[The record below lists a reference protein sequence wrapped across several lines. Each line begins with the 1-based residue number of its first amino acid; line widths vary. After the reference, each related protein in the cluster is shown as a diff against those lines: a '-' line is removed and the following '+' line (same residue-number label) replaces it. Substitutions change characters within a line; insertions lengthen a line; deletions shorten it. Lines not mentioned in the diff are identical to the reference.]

1 MLRSPRPHFASRRLF
16 RAGLLSVS
24 ALVAGLSVLAPAKAQ
39 TMSPLRGEITEE
51 EASEDLVLRR
61 RPTRQ
66 QPQGAAQTAN
76 PREEAKTPA
85 GQRGQTNSEAKP
97 GQSGQR
103 QTSSQTPTEY
113 EPTSLGGL
121 TEAEEEAARPE
132 QDENALL
139 ADDPTLRPREPNDP
153 FAESPPIPQPR
164 PSSRERRADN
174 ADKQEQSVKNQP
186 RDANRRTRQGPQTA
200 ADRNRP
206 EGEETEDELTTGTT
220 RLPTVDSD
228 EREDRILDR
237 GAERERA
244 IEGLEREPDDKPFEA
259 VGVRVGTFILRP
271 SFEQGVTYTTNANS
285 SPQGAEAVLSES
297 TLRLNAVSDW
307 SQHKAT
313 LDAFGIFR
321 KSVSGEDVQQVEG
334 GISGTLDYDLSREF
348 KLKSALGYA
357 VKPESAS
364 SPVDL
369 GNVVDQPLR
378 HTFNGSLGLSK
389 ELGKLEL
396 GVTGKAERNI
406 YGDADLEGGGTLTQD
421 DRNSTLATIALR
433 GGYEISPAITPFA
446 ELEVGRRFYDEKVDG
461 GGYERSANRLAAR
474 AGVAVDIEEKLTG
487 EFSAG
492 WLRESF
498 DDERLDAI
506 SGLSL
511 NADLRWSPERATT
524 IGLNASTTVE
534 GTTAPGE
541 SGSLL
546 HSGRLTLERQIRS
559 NLTANATLGADWRT
573 YNGTGDHDLLL
584 SGELGATWWLNRYL
598 GLTGRV
604 KHEQQK
610 SDLPGRDYK
619 SDSVFL
625 GVKVQR

>member
-1 MLRSPRPHFASRRLF
+1 M
-16 RAGLLSVS
+16 LSVS
-24 ALVAGLSVLAPAKAQ
+24 ALVVGLSALAPAQAQ
-39 TMSPLRGEITEE
+39 SLPTLRGEISEQ
-51 EASEDLVLRR
+51 EAREDLVLRR

-76 PREEAKTPA
+76 PRQEARTPA
-85 GQRGQTNSEAKP
+85 GQRGATDDQQANDE
-97 GQSGQR
+97 GQPTTA
-103 QTSSQTPTEY
+103 TSTEY

-121 TEAEEEAARPE
+121 TAAEEEAARANEDP
-132 QDENALL
+132 NALI
-139 ADDPTLRPREPNDP
+139 ADDPALNPRTPADT
-153 FAESPPIPQPR
+153 FSDSPPIPQQR
-164 PSSRERRADN
+164 PSSAARRNENTEDGTQAGNDR
-174 ADKQEQSVKNQP
+174 QP
-186 RDANRRTRQGPQTA
+186 TSGANRRTRPGTQTA

-206 EGEETEDELTTGTT
+206 AGEQPEEELTTGTT
-220 RLPTVDSD
+220 RLPTVDTD

-259 VGVRVGTFILRP
+259 LGIRVGTFILRP

-285 SPQGAEAVLSES
+285 SPEGAEAVLSES

-321 KSVSGEDVQQVEG
+321 KSVSGEDLQQVEG
-334 GISGTLDYDLSREF
+334 GVSATLDYDLSREF
-348 KLKSALGYA
+348 KLKSAIGYA
-357 VKPESAS
+357 FKPESAS
-364 SPVDL
+364 SPINL
-369 GNVVDQPLR
+369 GNVVEQPLR
-378 HTFNGSLGLSK
+378 HTFNGSVGLSK
-389 ELGKLEL
+389 ELGKLEF

-406 YGDADLEGGGTLTQD
+406 YDDADLEGGGTLTQD

-433 GGYEISPAITPFA
+433 GGYEISPAVTPFVEA
-446 ELEVGRRFYDEKVDG
+446 EIGRRFYDEKIDT
-461 GGYERSANRLAAR
+461 GGYERSADRLAAR

-534 GTTAPGE
+534 GTTTAGE

-546 HSGRLTLERQIRS
+546 HSGRFTLERQIRT
-559 NLTANATLGADWRT
+559 NLTTNATLGVDWRT
-573 YNGTGDHDLLL
+573 YNGTSNHDLLL
-584 SGELGATWWLNRYL
+584 SAELGTTWWLNRYL